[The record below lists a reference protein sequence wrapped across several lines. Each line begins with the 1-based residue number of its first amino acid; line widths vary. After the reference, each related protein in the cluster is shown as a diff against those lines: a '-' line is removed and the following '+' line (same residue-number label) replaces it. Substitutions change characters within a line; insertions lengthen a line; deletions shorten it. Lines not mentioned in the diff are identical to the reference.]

1 MYEMANH
8 KIPTY
13 TMKIRLY
20 PSSEQKAK
28 IDSIFRALH
37 IAYNI
42 TFHEVFKLNPLVCT
56 ANKKSK
62 EMWPDFKKMQKK
74 EWRHYLISQNPSVEI
89 APADSLMGVNGLFAF
104 DAKKSWETGMYNC
117 PIAPEKRKDFRFYNT
132 EKPRRSFFAQI
143 PSKNIILS
151 PENPKVAHISIPKV
165 GVIKARGFNNKLRF
179 GDSGQYTYTE
189 AIAQNTLPKKLSVR
203 VSKDTCGDYFISI
216 TFYEGK
222 NGDHPIFIQKLAAH
236 KEDVQNMVGIDVGIK
251 DIAILSTGHKVENK
265 HFKQE
270 KKNAISRLNKK
281 LSRKWGPANIAYRD
295 YNQEIR
301 KSNKNNSNT
310 VPIPLS
316 KPSKKY
322 LSTQKKKALIER
334 KIARRRDTYYHQQ
347 TANIIRH
354 TEGIAIETLHVSN
367 MLRNHKL
374 AYALSD
380 AAMSSFTEK
389 LKYKAERF
397 NVKILYAGTF
407 EPTSQ
412 ICSNC
417 GEQNPNIKNLSI
429 RQWTCQNCGEHH
441 DRDIN
446 AAKNILKIALEKGE
460 TKDVLQEKTQTKKK
474 ATHQPKNKNI
484 IIFSDY
490 PEITV
495 VFSKELTK
503 NNDPRY
509 VIQNTKTHK
518 ILDDAQ
524 GMGYRSAS
532 NAKNCYKAKVK
543 YSKTLNIK

>member
-1 MYEMANH
+1 M
-8 KIPTY
+8 
-13 TMKIRLY
+13 RLY
-20 PSSEQKAK
+20 PSSEQKIQ
-28 IDSIFRALH
+28 IDRIFRALH

-42 TFHEVFKLNPLVCT
+42 TFHEVFKLNPQVCT
-56 ANKKSK
+56 SSKKS
-62 EMWPDFKKMQKK
+62 EGTWPDFKKMQKK
-74 EWRHYLISQNPSVEI
+74 EWRHYLISQNPSVET
-89 APADSLMGVNGLFAF
+89 APADSLMGANGIFAS
-104 DAKKSWETGMYNC
+104 DAKKAWETGMHNC
-117 PIAPEKRKDFRFYNT
+117 PVSPEKRKEFRFYNS

-143 PSKNIILS
+143 PSKNIVLS

-165 GVIKARGFNNKLRF
+165 GAIKARGFNNKLRF
-179 GDSGQYTYTE
+179 SDNGKYTYTE
-189 AIAQNTLPKKLSVR
+189 AVKQNALPKKLSVR
-203 VSKDTCGDYFISI
+203 ISKDTCGDYFISI

-222 NGDHPIFIQKLAAH
+222 TGNYPLFIQTPAVP
-236 KEDVQNMVGIDVGIK
+236 KEDVQTMVGIDVGIK
-251 DIAILSTGHKVENK
+251 DIAILSTGQKFENK
-265 HFKQE
+265 HFKRE
-270 KKNAISRLNKK
+270 KKNVISRLNKK
-281 LSRKWGPANIAYRD
+281 LSRKWGPANMAYRD

-301 KSNKNNSNT
+301 KSNKNNPDT
-310 VPIPLS
+310 VPVPLA

-322 LSTQKKKALIER
+322 LATQKKKALIER
-334 KIARRRDTYYHQQ
+334 KISRRRDTYYHQQ

-354 TEGIAIETLHVSN
+354 TEGIAIETLHISN

-412 ICSNC
+412 ICSRC
-417 GEQNPNIKNLSI
+417 GEQNPDVKNLSI
-429 RQWTCQNCGEHH
+429 RQWTCPNCGEHH

-460 TKDVLQEKTQTKKK
+460 TKDVLQEKPLTKKK
-474 ATHQPKNKNI
+474 APHQPKSKNI
-484 IIFSDY
+484 IIFPDC
-490 PEITV
+490 PEITI

-509 VIQNTKTHK
+509 VIQNSKTHK

-543 YSKTLNIK
+543 YSKTLNLK